1 MSYRCFFIY
10 FSIFEV
16 LRNYMVSSSFQRWG
30 EFGKSYSKVF
40 LKRELQKKNISCISY
55 KLSPFLYRCVTSNF
69 TVSKRFFFQES
80 KLIYLIEYCV
90 FRRQEEERVR
100 YFLRVR
106 NDIPTF
112 KSTWNGGVEED
123 AWRMHVKI
131 EVALLRSSSNI
142 ATR

>member
-1 MSYRCFFIY
+1 M
-10 FSIFEV
+10 
-16 LRNYMVSSSFQRWG
+16 
-30 EFGKSYSKVF
+30 F

-112 KSTWNGGVEED
+112 KST
-123 AWRMHVKI
+123 
-131 EVALLRSSSNI
+131 
-142 ATR
+142 